1 MIDQR
6 LAAFAGVRA
15 QTLAGVAPL
24 RQPQLDFRPREGS
37 WSIGEIADHLILAEA
52 LYRGEITRLIAM
64 VQNGERPYL
73 KRSFADVNVSPLYL
87 PDVMLSFL
95 EVPFGMMSRMIP
107 ESVRSVVTQFPI
119 VPIRNPDVAT
129 PRFGRPA
136 AELRED
142 LTNSLARTRAL
153 IEEHATLDFTRMV
166 SEHPLTGAAN
176 VEQIFGFLTL
186 HERRHHV
193 QMERVRINPRFPAAS
208 S

>member
-1 MIDQR
+1 MIDACF
-6 LAAFAGVRA
+6 AAFAGVRA

-24 RQPQLDFRPREGS
+24 TQPQLDFRPREGS

-52 LYRGEITRLIAM
+52 LYRGEIERLIAM
-64 VQNGERPYL
+64 VKNGERPYL
-73 KRSFADVNVSPLYL
+73 KRSFADVNVSPLHL

-119 VPIRNPDVAT
+119 VPVRNPDVAT

-142 LTNSLARTRAL
+142 LTSSLARTRAL
-153 IEEHATLDFTRMV
+153 IEEHATLDFTRMEIGRA
-166 SEHPLTGAAN
+166 SC
-176 VEQIFGFLTL
+176 
-186 HERRHHV
+186 R
-193 QMERVRINPRFPAAS
+193 ERV
-208 S
+208 